1 MYLFMDFET
10 YSPVN
15 LINTGVQKYAR
26 HPAAD
31 VICVV
36 FTFLDAQRNRVA
48 EYYLN
53 RHTLTNEIELNCF
66 KEEGFLVH
74 FKQAQF
80 IVAHNIEFDLEIYR
94 SILEKKYNFLE
105 IDASKK
111 LICTKKRQAFL
122 NQVKKKSSL
131 GYASEWFGLQ
141 TKKSNKGKDLI
152 EKLSIPDKKTGERN
166 YDDALEAEMLEYCLQ
181 DVKTLEC
188 LFFAQQDF
196 AKLFRIKNN
205 DFKIQTLDLEINR
218 TGFPVNLDLAAK
230 ITEVAEEEKAA
241 SQLKF
246 CQLFNDFN
254 LPSLTQDA
262 EIKKFI
268 KNRFSY
274 QIDSFTDNL
283 SDAPLEVTQVLEL
296 RENVRKSSLAKAS
309 DVLEREVDGRIYGA
323 FQYAEAHTGR
333 WAGYGVQPHNFPRT
347 KDEKDPKSFL
357 RNLIATGADS
367 SLIILDYSQI
377 EHRAVFY
384 MLMKYLE
391 HFELKD
397 ESVEKHYNNFFT
409 PGLDSYLDLAA
420 DIYDVP
426 VESLNSKSPE
436 RVAGKTAHLG
446 LAYAMGKDK
455 FYATTKKDGIDL
467 ARYETR
473 CTSKCYEPDDDGMIA
488 GVMEFKERKI
498 IVATHEEECARIVK
512 VYREKYPTIRNLWA
526 YLKDN
531 FVACVRQN
539 EDCVVDLIWGMQ
551 IRYIAKLSFRDS
563 NCLSLVLPNGRPLF
577 YHVLTLTESE
587 TPWGTP
593 DWILRVEGEPL
604 PLHGGKILEN
614 AIQGL
619 CRDLLAEHMLE
630 ISNFLNLAKIVL
642 HVHDEIGVESLDKTL
657 NFNKQIIED
666 ICKTPPKWMLG
677 FPLTYETTVSKFYR
691 K

>member
-26 HPAAD
+26 HPDAD
-31 VICVV
+31 VICGV
-36 FTFLDAQRNRVA
+36 FTLLNQYRELDEQHYIDRSR
-48 EYYLN
+48 
-53 RHTLTNEIELNCF
+53 LTNESELIWCQKKVSALFNS
-66 KEEGFLVH
+66 
-74 FKQAQF
+74 AQF
-80 IVAHNIEFDLEIYR
+80 IVAHNIEFDLEIYTQ
-94 SILEKKYNFLE
+94 ILQNKYKFLE

-131 GYASEWFGLQ
+131 AYAANWFGLANQ
-141 TKKSNKGKDLI
+141 KSGKGKDLI
-152 EKLSIPDKKTGERN
+152 EKLSIPDKKTRLRN

-196 AKLFRIKNN
+196 AKLFRIRNN
-205 DFKIQTLDLEINR
+205 DYKIQTLDAEINR

-230 ITEVAEEEKAA
+230 ITEVAEEEKAS

-268 KNRFSY
+268 KKQFGYEIR
-274 QIDSFTDNL
+274 SFTDNL
-283 SDAPLEVTQVLEL
+283 SDAPAEVAQVLNL
-296 RENVRKSSLAKAS
+296 RENVRKSSLAKAE
-309 DVLEREVDGRIYGA
+309 DVLAREVDGRIYGA

-384 MLMKYLE
+384 MLMKYLG
-391 HFELKD
+391 HFGLED
-397 ESVEKHYNNFFT
+397 TSVLKHYNNFFI

-467 ARYETR
+467 ARYEIIDLSGGRTESGF
-473 CTSKCYEPDDDGMIA
+473 TQ
-488 GVMEFKERKI
+488 RKI
-498 IVATHEEECARIVK
+498 VIATHEEECARIVK
-512 VYREKYPTIRNLWA
+512 VYREKYPTLKKLWA
-526 YLKDN
+526 YLNDN
-531 FVACVRQN
+531 FIACVRQN
-539 EDCVVDLIWGMQ
+539 EDCVIDLIWNMQ
-551 IRYIAKLSFRDS
+551 IRYVAKLPFRDS

-577 YHVLTLTESE
+577 YHDLTVTEGE

-593 DWILRVEGEPL
+593 NWSLQIEGL
-604 PLHGGKILEN
+604 DYHGGKILEN

-630 ISNFLNLAKIVL
+630 ISGKLDLAKIVL

-666 ICKTPPKWMLG
+666 ICKTPPNWMLG
-677 FPLTYETTVSKFYR
+677 FPLAYETMISKFYR

>member
-1 MYLFMDFET
+1 MDFET

-26 HPAAD
+26 HPDAD
-31 VICVV
+31 VICGV
-36 FTFLDAQRNRVA
+36 FSFIDAQRNKVA

-66 KEEGFLVH
+66 KEEGFPVH

-80 IVAHNIEFDLEIYR
+80 IIAHNIEFDLEIYIQ
-94 SILEKKYNFLE
+94 ILEKKYNFLE
-105 IDASKK
+105 IDANKK

-131 GYASEWFGLQ
+131 GYASEWFGLN
-141 TKKSNKGKDLI
+141 TKKSRKGKDLI

-166 YDDALEAEMLEYCLQ
+166 YDDALETEMLEYCVQ

-230 ITEVAEEEKAA
+230 ISEVAEEEKAN

-246 CQLFNDFN
+246 CQLFDDFN

-268 KNRFSY
+268 KNRFGYEIS
-274 QIDSFTDNL
+274 SFTDNL
-283 SDAPLEVTQVLEL
+283 SGAPAEVAQVLDL
-296 RENVRKSSLAKAS
+296 RENVRKSSLAKAE
-309 DVLEREVDGRIYGA
+309 DVLAREVEGRIYGA
-323 FQYAEAHTGR
+323 FQYAEARTGR

-367 SLIILDYSQI
+367 SFIILDYSQI

-397 ESVEKHYNNFFT
+397 ESVERHFNNFFT
-409 PGLDSYLDLAA
+409 PGIDSYLDLAA

-455 FYATTKKDGIDL
+455 FYATTKKDGVDL
-467 ARYETR
+467 ARYEDILTYDVNEGAELE
-473 CTSKCYEPDDDGMIA
+473 TWH
-488 GVMEFKERKI
+488 KE
-498 IVATHEEECARIVK
+498 VTATHEEECARIVK
-512 VYREKYPTIRNLWA
+512 VYREKYPTLKKLWA
-526 YLKDN
+526 YLNDS
-531 FVACVRQN
+531 FIACVRQN
-539 EDCVVDLIWGMQ
+539 EDCVVDLIWDMQ
-551 IRYIAKLSFRDS
+551 IRYVAKLPFRDS

-577 YHVLTLTESE
+577 YHELTVTEGE
-587 TPWGTP
+587 MPWGSP
-593 DWILRVEGEPL
+593 NYSLQVEEKDF
-604 PLHGGKILEN
+604 HGGKILEN
-614 AIQGL
+614 IIQGL

-630 ISNFLNLAKIVL
+630 ISGKLKLAKIVL
-642 HVHDEIGVESLDKTL
+642 HVHDEIGVESLDETL
-657 NFNKQIIED
+657 NFNKQLIED
-666 ICKTPPKWMLG
+666 ICKTPLNWMSG
-677 FPLTYETTVSKFYR
+677 FPLSYETMVSKFYR

>member
-1 MYLFMDFET
+1 MYLFIDFET

-26 HPAAD
+26 HPDAD
-31 VICVV
+31 VICGV
-36 FTFLDAQRNRVA
+36 FSLVDAQRKPMIQGV
-48 EYYLN
+48 
-53 RHTLTNEIELNCF
+53 LTRQMLSETHNLSRYNEHIQNLMAD
-66 KEEGFLVH
+66 
-74 FKQAQF
+74 AQF
-80 IVAHNIEFDLEIYR
+80 IVAHNIEFDLKIYTQ
-94 SILEKKYNFLE
+94 ILQKKYKFLE

-131 GYASEWFGLQ
+131 AYAANWFGLANQ
-141 TKKSNKGKDLI
+141 KSGKGKDLI
-152 EKLSIPDKKTGERN
+152 EKLSIPDKKTGLRN

-196 AKLFRIKNN
+196 AKLFRIRNN
-205 DFKIQTLDLEINR
+205 DYKIQTLDAEINR

-230 ITEVAEEEKAA
+230 ITEVAEEEKAS

-268 KNRFSY
+268 KKQFGYEIS
-274 QIDSFTDNL
+274 SFTDNL
-283 SDAPLEVTQVLEL
+283 SDAPAEVAQVLNL
-296 RENVRKSSLAKAS
+296 RENVRKSSLAKAE
-309 DVLEREVDGRIYGA
+309 DVLAREVNGRIYGA

-377 EHRAVFY
+377 EHRASFY

-391 HFELKD
+391 HFEIKD
-397 ESVEKHYNNFFT
+397 KAIEKHFNDFFL
-409 PGLDSYLDLAA
+409 GVDSYLDLAA
-420 DIYDVP
+420 DIYQVP
-426 VESLNSKSPE
+426 VETLNNKSPE
-436 RVAGKTAHLG
+436 RTAGKTAHLG
-446 LAYAMGKDK
+446 LIYGMGKDK
-455 FYATTKKDGIDL
+455 FSVTTKKDGIDL
-467 ARYETR
+467 ARYDIQEIEVPT
-473 CTSKCYEPDDDGMIA
+473 YDDHQTIISCRY
-488 GVMEFKERKI
+488 VKEKV

-512 VYREKYPTIRNLWA
+512 VYREKYPTLKKLWA
-526 YLKDN
+526 YLNDN
-531 FVACVRQN
+531 FIACVRQN
-539 EDCVVDLIWGMQ
+539 EDCVIDLIWDMQ
-551 IRYIAKLSFRDS
+551 IRYVAKLPFRDS

-577 YHVLTLTESE
+577 YHDLTVTEGE

-593 DWILRVEGEPL
+593 NWSLQIEGL
-604 PLHGGKILEN
+604 DYHGGKILEN

-657 NFNKQIIED
+657 NFNKQLIED
-666 ICKTPPKWMLG
+666 ICKTPPNWMPG
-677 FPLTYETTVSKFYR
+677 FPLAYETMISKFYR

>member
-10 YSPVN
+10 YSPIN
-15 LINTGVQKYAR
+15 LIKTGVQKYAR
-26 HPAAD
+26 HPDAD
-31 VICVV
+31 VICGV
-36 FTFLDAQRNRVA
+36 FSLVDANRQPILDVSVTRKR
-48 EYYLN
+48 
-53 RHTLTNEIELNCF
+53 LTDYTVGILINEIADLF
-66 KEEGFLVH
+66 
-74 FKQAQF
+74 QRAQF
-80 IVAHNIEFDLEIYR
+80 IIAHNIEFDLEIYTQ
-94 SILEKKYNFLE
+94 ILQKKYNFLE
-105 IDASKK
+105 IDATKK

-131 GYASEWFGLQ
+131 GYASEWFGLD
-141 TKKSNKGKDLI
+141 TKKSGKGKDLI
-152 EKLSIPDKKTGERN
+152 EKLSIPNKITGERT

-205 DFKIQTLDLEINR
+205 DYKIQTLDAEINR

-230 ITEVAEEEKAA
+230 ITEVGEEEKAS

-254 LPSLTQDA
+254 LPSLTQDI

-268 KNRFSY
+268 KNRFDY
-274 QIDSFTDNL
+274 QVHSFTDNL
-283 SDAPLEVTQVLEL
+283 SDAPAGALQVLDL
-296 RENVRKSSLAKAS
+296 RENVRKSSLAKAG
-309 DVLEREVDGRIYGA
+309 DVLAREVDGRIYGA
-323 FQYAEAHTGR
+323 FQYAGARTGR
-333 WAGYGVQPHNFPRT
+333 WAGYGVQPHNLPRT
-347 KDEKDPKSFL
+347 SDEKDPKSFL

-391 HFELKD
+391 HFELRD
-397 ESVEKHYNNFFT
+397 ESVERHFNNFFT

-426 VESLNSKSPE
+426 VEILNSESPE

-455 FYATTKKDGIDL
+455 FIETTKEDGIDL
-467 ARYETR
+467 ARYEIR
-473 CTSKCYEPDDDGMIA
+473 ERQRDISDGF
-488 GVMEFKERKI
+488 GEYSHSVMVEEKI
-498 IVATHEEECARIVK
+498 VIATHEEECARIVK
-512 VYREKYPTIRNLWA
+512 VYREKYPTLKKLWA

-539 EDCVVDLIWGMQ
+539 EDCVIDLIWGMQ
-551 IRYIAKLSFRDS
+551 IRYVAKLPFRDS

-577 YHVLTLTESE
+577 YHVLTLIESE

-614 AIQGL
+614 AVQGL

-630 ISNFLNLAKIVL
+630 ISGKLQLAKIVL

-657 NFNKQIIED
+657 NFNKQLIED
-666 ICKTPPKWMLG
+666 ICKTPPNWMPG
-677 FPLTYETTVSKFYR
+677 FPLAYKTMVTKFYR